1 MDPNVFR
8 CIVVSMTD
16 IGLIGREIK
25 TAGIPVFALGM
36 NPGQPTLEGISKL
49 YQVLRQ
55 ESVDII
61 QTWLYHAD
69 LLGLVVGRIAGVK
82 RIVWGVRCS
91 NMHLRNYRFLTA
103 LTVKLGS
110 LLSPLADA
118 IVFNS
123 EEGKRVHRRRG
134 YNTGRTVLIPNGF
147 DTECFHPDESARDW
161 LRSHLQLNGDVVLI
175 GIVGRFDPM
184 KDQRAFLKAASILVE
199 KEDDVHFIMVG
210 RGIEPQN
217 EELMSYLGD
226 GGLRGRVH
234 LLGLRHDIPR
244 IVAALDIATSSSAFG
259 EGFSNT
265 VGEAMACGVPCVVT
279 DVGDSSRIV
288 GDAGIV
294 VPPRDPIA
302 MAGAWEQLL
311 KLGSH
316 GRRLLGE
323 RARTRIAE
331 NYEIGR
337 VVKRFEEVY
346 QRLYGLTE
354 R

>member
-1 MDPNVFR
+1 MLLKLVSRMDPNVFR

-217 EELMSYLGD
+217 EKLMSYLGD

-244 IVAALDIATSSSAFG
+244 IVAAL
-259 EGFSNT
+259 
-265 VGEAMACGVPCVVT
+265 VPCVVT

-294 VPPRDPIA
+294 VPPREPIA